1 MVNQMES
8 TKDSVQETSTKRVA
22 TGRVVSNKM
31 DKTIVVLIE
40 RKVKHPIYGKY
51 MKRSTKLCAHDE
63 NNLCN
68 EGDLVKVIECRPISK
83 RKTWRL
89 LDVIESIEEV
99 G

>member
-1 MVNQMES
+1 MEPNNDQD
-8 TKDSVQETSTKRVA
+8 KQQSTKRTA

-51 MKRSTKLCAHDE
+51 LKRSTKLCAHDE
-63 NNLCN
+63 KNICT
-68 EGDLVKVIECRPISK
+68 EGDVVKIIECRPMSK

-89 LDVIESIEEV
+89 LDVLETSV
-99 G
+99 DAG

>member
-1 MVNQMES
+1 MNQMEPTVDREEKS
-8 TKDSVQETSTKRVA
+8 STKRIA

-31 DKTIVVLIE
+31 DKTIVVLLE

-63 NNLCN
+63 KNICS

-89 LDVIESIEEV
+89 LDVIETSIDV